1 MAVEFA
7 VIWYIGRRVM
17 NAHFL
22 LELTFTYIVRASN
35 WMLDFY
41 GAKKMKLLTRYEGKT
56 FRNLTNLMGSQI
68 VDVIAEVDDPRDIS
82 PQIEQIKRGIKR
94 RRNEEFI
101 ILLVR
106 Q

>member
-1 MAVEFA
+1 M
-7 VIWYIGRRVM
+7 
-17 NAHFL
+17 
-22 LELTFTYIVRASN
+22 LE
-35 WMLDFY
+35 FY
-41 GAKKMKLLTRYEGKT
+41 GANKMKLLTRYEGKT
-56 FRNLTNLMGSQI
+56 FRNLTNLIGSQI

-82 PQIEQIKRGIKR
+82 AQIEQIKRGIKR